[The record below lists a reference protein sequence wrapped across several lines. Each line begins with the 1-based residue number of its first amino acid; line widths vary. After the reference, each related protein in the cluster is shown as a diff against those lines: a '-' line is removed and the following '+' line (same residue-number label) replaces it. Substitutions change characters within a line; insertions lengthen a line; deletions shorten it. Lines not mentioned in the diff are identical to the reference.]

1 MNDIFSLIQSGP
13 AVRVFQHGG
22 AVEAAVHF
30 YLWEQQIR
38 HGDVRGEGVRQHRL
52 LQEGRLHPRHQG
64 ETCVVVCWWSVWRWW
79 LRFWAEAAG
88 RLCRALQLAC
98 KNRDYN
104 RKRRSLSWQLQVW
117 ASIQLF
123 GAHVWYCKQAGLI
136 LRSAVGS
143 RGRIIDLFSSG
154 VKASICLGLI
164 GGRDG
169 CAVCP
174 RGYKVCCRTL
184 QVWKSK

>member
-1 MNDIFSLIQSGP
+1 MIFFTLIQSGP
-13 AVRVFQHGG
+13 AVRVFQHGC

-52 LQEGRLHPRHQG
+52 LQERRLHPRDQG
-64 ETCVVVCWWSVWRWW
+64 ETQALWSVCGWW
-79 LRFWAEAAG
+79 LRFWAEAAE

-98 KNRDYN
+98 KNQDYN

-123 GAHVWYCKQAGLI
+123 GGHVWYCKQAGLI
-136 LRSAVGS
+136 LCLAVESWGW
-143 RGRIIDLFSSG
+143 IIDLFRSS
-154 VKASICLGLI
+154 VKASICLGLRWT
-164 GGRDG
+164 GWM
-169 CAVCP
+169 
-174 RGYKVCCRTL
+174 CCVSERL
-184 QVWKSK
+184 QSLLQNTAGLEK

>member
-1 MNDIFSLIQSGP
+1 MSLTQSGP
-13 AVRVFQHGG
+13 AVWVFQHGC
-22 AVEAAVHF
+22 AVEAAVRF

-38 HGDVRGEGVRQHRL
+38 NGDVRGEGVRQHRL
-52 LQEGRLHPRHQG
+52 LQERRLHPRDQG
-64 ETCVVVCWWSVWRWW
+64 ETQALWSVSWWSVCGRW
-79 LRFWAEAAG
+79 LRFWAEAAE

-98 KNRDYN
+98 KNPDYN

-123 GAHVWYCKQAGLI
+123 GAHVWYCKQAALI
-136 LRSAVGS
+136 LCSAADS
-143 RGRIIDLFSSG
+143 WGRIIDLFS
-154 VKASICLGLI
+154 VTASVCLGLI

-169 CAVCP
+169 RAVCP
-174 RGYKVCCRTL
+174 RGCKICCRTL